1 MTDTTKQDALQ
12 DLQDLIDAERAALV
26 EGKGDVSQAIRRI
39 EDAISDV
46 RDSLDYDVGPKIQ
59 AALASLRA
67 APTMDRI
74 VTVLEWGNDK

>member
-1 MTDTTKQDALQ
+1 MTDTTQQDALQ
-12 DLQDLIDAERAALV
+12 DLQDLIDTERAALAH
-26 EGKGDVSQAIRRI
+26 GGNVSESIRRI

-46 RDSLDYDVGPKIQ
+46 RDSLDYDVSPKVK

-74 VTVLEWGNDK
+74 VTVLKWESRG